1 MLKCDR
7 WITEQA
13 GQGMIEPFQNGLVRH
28 LDPEQKLRPVLSFGC
43 SSYGYDLR
51 LSPPGISDL
60 PARARH
66 GDESQAVQSGQ
77 S

>member
-13 GQGMIEPFQNGLVRH
+13 GQGMIEPFQSGLVRH
-28 LDPEQKLRPVLSFGC
+28 LEPEQKLRPVLSFGC

-51 LSPPGISDL
+51 LSP
-60 PARARH
+60 RNF
-66 GDESQAVQSGQ
+66 
-77 S
+77 

>member
-13 GQGMIEPFQNGLVRH
+13 GQGMLEPFQSGLVRH
-28 LDPEQKLRPVLSFGC
+28 LDPEKRENPVLSFGC

-51 LSPPGISDL
+51 LSSQEFLILGMCL
-60 PARARH
+60 AR
-66 GDESQAVQSGQ
+66 
-77 S
+77 